1 MLVKVNHPA
10 VNKLYFW
17 CEQCGYTFAS
27 SSDSHN
33 ITLPGAGKQFRIR
46 YSVFKVTC
54 ELRSTKRNP
63 TTGVYDWLR
72 MSDCRN
78 DDIKFHEDCVQLGT
92 LFLRINDGLPKNPFP
107 V

>member
-1 MLVKVNHPA
+1 MLVNVNHPL

-17 CEQCGYTFAS
+17 AEQCGYTFSATT
-27 SSDSHN
+27 DSHT

-46 YSVFKVTC
+46 YSLFKVSA

-63 TTGVYDWLR
+63 TTGMYDWLR
-72 MSDCRN
+72 MSETRN
-78 DDIKFHEDCVQLGT
+78 DDIKFYDDCVKLGT
-92 LFLRINDGLPKNPFP
+92 LFLRIDDGLPKNPFP